1 MPVQV
6 SQKNSFPPKIAS
18 NLWFSD
24 NFGGR
29 GKQQPTVALETNQ
42 LHRRNSETS
51 VSCLENTALLFDC
64 FSLKAKFGY
73 RIIKSLSYSI
83 GIDCSFIVRR
93 IFTILFKLKYC
104 EFYRFFLAPCI
115 FKIMSGYRETNCQ

>member
-6 SQKNSFPPKIAS
+6 SQNNSFPPKIAS

-24 NFGGR
+24 NLGDGGGGGGR

-42 LHRRNSETS
+42 HHRKNSETS

-64 FSLKAKFGY
+64 FSLKAKFG
-73 RIIKSLSYSI
+73 IISTELLSLCPIPLEQIAHSLCDGYSPYF
-83 GIDCSFIVRR
+83 S
-93 IFTILFKLKYC
+93 
-104 EFYRFFLAPCI
+104 
-115 FKIMSGYRETNCQ
+115 S